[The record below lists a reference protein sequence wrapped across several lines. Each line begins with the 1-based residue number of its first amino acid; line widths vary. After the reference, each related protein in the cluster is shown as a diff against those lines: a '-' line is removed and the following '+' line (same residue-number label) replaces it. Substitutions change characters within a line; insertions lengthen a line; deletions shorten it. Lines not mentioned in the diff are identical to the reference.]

1 MQFFNFPGYVYH
13 ESISQSVVSDSLQLM
28 TKALQAFLSLEFSMQ
43 KYWNGLLFPSPGDL
57 PDPGIQLLSPALA
70 GIFFTTESPGKS
82 VGRIGLYY

>member
-57 PDPGIQLLSPALA
+57 PDPEIEPGSLASPAWQA
-70 GIFFTTESPGKS
+70 NFFTTS
-82 VGRIGLYY
+82 VP